1 MYERPQL
8 RRFGSLRELTEA
20 GSTGDTDGWF
30 LLNSPSVTGCDLY
43 NGSNP
48 CTS

>member
-20 GSTGDTDGWF
+20 GFAGDSDGWF
-30 LLNSPSVTGCDLY
+30 LRDSPTVSGCELTGC
-43 NGSNP
+43 S
-48 CTS
+48 